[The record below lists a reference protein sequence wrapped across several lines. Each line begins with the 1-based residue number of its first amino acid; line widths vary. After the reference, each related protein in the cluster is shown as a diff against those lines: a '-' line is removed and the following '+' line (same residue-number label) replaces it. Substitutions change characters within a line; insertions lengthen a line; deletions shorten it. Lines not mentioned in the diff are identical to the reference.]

1 MGRLYIRHTE
11 KAYSNG
17 KNSIFAHD
25 PEITHQGVAEAKK
38 LAIILRDKFGEP
50 EIIFYSPYR
59 RTRETAY
66 AMSSIFPVKPKMLC
80 DVSLSEFLGHQK
92 GKNIELTPET
102 SSYSP
107 PPPESMRDFE
117 KRIRSH
123 LKDTEQYDN
132 LMRKVWF
139 ITHGIVISFITK
151 IICEKQIKKIRNLEC
166 LEITRYQN
174 SRRIT
179 GKILD
184 LMPENSEYSSGS
196 TSEFASEYRSFT
208 DESTE
213 SIQKISRDTNTSQ
226 NNLEEHEKSKN
237 NAKNLSSSITRETAS
252 RSTNES
258 ALPETSWSAEKLL
271 LTPNNEILKP
281 IVTNKKIP
289 TKDSPANLKL
299 LNGATDL
306 SSNGSLLE
314 KKNENGE
321 RLTALRSYIPHHVP
335 QINKQNNKIR
345 DAKEVD
351 DLVDELDEF
360 GSDEDFPS
368 DQKASFKII
377 YNDSSISTTQLKA
390 KSPTESRWN
399 RVNKNSNNI
408 NFNTPN

>member
-102 SSYSP
+102 SSHYP

-117 KRIRSH
+117 KRIRGH

-132 LMRKVWF
+132 LIRKVWF
-139 ITHGIVISFITK
+139 ITHGIVISYITK

-174 SRRIT
+174 SGKIT
-179 GKILD
+179 GRILD
-184 LMPENSEYSSGS
+184 LIPETSEYSSGS
-196 TSEFASEYRSFT
+196 TSEFVSEHRSFT

-213 SIQKISRDTNTSQ
+213 SIQKISGDTNILQ
-226 NNLEEHEKSKN
+226 NNSEESKKSQN
-237 NAKNLSSSITRETAS
+237 NAKNLLSSTVRETS
-252 RSTNES
+252 PKSISES
-258 ALPETSWSAEKLL
+258 AAPPEISWSAEKLL
-271 LTPNNEILKP
+271 LAPNNEIVKP
-281 IVTNKKIP
+281 TVTSKKIP
-289 TKDSPANLKL
+289 MKDSYTNLKL
-299 LNGATDL
+299 AKQPTAIKEISTSQPAALKGSLREISAFST
-306 SSNGSLLE
+306 NGSLLE
-314 KKNENGE
+314 K
-321 RLTALRSYIPHHVP
+321 RVIFLILFLR
-335 QINKQNNKIR
+335 
-345 DAKEVD
+345 
-351 DLVDELDEF
+351 
-360 GSDEDFPS
+360 
-368 DQKASFKII
+368 
-377 YNDSSISTTQLKA
+377 
-390 KSPTESRWN
+390 
-399 RVNKNSNNI
+399 
-408 NFNTPN
+408 